1 MQPSSES
8 EDADEPDMAESSEPM
23 DELDAHAA
31 AEDARADAAFED
43 AKADN
48 RSVHLSRR
56 GALLAQIR
64 PYAMALCA
72 SPLFRGSDPDTSGVG
87 SGNGSGGGFGGGAS
101 AFDAIATDLTEL
113 VSLLSFNQPVPF
125 LNEPEWRLVALT
137 LLVLLGDRP
146 QCAPALRPRGL
157 CAAAFRLGGST
168 ENMAANPSQQGRA
181 TSVASD
187 MNGGVHA
194 LLRELQFEAAHLE
207 CLVDAVK
214 FDY

>member
-1 MQPSSES
+1 MQPSSET
-8 EDADEPDMAESSEPM
+8 EDADETDNADASEPM

-31 AEDARADAAFED
+31 AEDARANAAFED

-72 SPLFRGSDPDTSGVG
+72 SPLFRKGNQLETSGVG
-87 SGNGSGGGFGGGAS
+87 SGSGGGSGGGFGGGCS
-101 AFDAIATDLTEL
+101 VFDAIATDLTEL

-157 CAAAFRLGGST
+157 CVAALRLGGGAESST
-168 ENMAANPSQQGRA
+168 ANPSQQGQA
-181 TSVASD
+181 GVAS
-187 MNGGVHA
+187 NGGILA
-194 LLRELQFEAAHLE
+194 LLRELQFDGAHLE